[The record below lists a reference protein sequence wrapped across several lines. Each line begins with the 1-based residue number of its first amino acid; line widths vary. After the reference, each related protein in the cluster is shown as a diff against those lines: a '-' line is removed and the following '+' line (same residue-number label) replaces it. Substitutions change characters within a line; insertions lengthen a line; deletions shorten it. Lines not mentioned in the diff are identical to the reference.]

1 MLQKADIIELS
12 YQHPIIFFDGVCHL
26 CEGTVQKLL
35 KWDKN
40 KIFRFATLQYA
51 SDQQLIDT
59 SFNSIILMD
68 KGETFHKSDAL
79 IKILSILG
87 GKYLWLATFTGLFPK
102 GIRDF
107 GYDIIAKYRFRWFG
121 KYDTCMLPD
130 ESHKA
135 RFLIS

>member
-1 MLQKADIIELS
+1 
-12 YQHPIIFFDGVCHL
+12 
-26 CEGTVQKLL
+26 
-35 KWDKN
+35 
-40 KIFRFATLQYA
+40 
-51 SDQQLIDT
+51 
-59 SFNSIILMD
+59 MD

-87 GKYLWLATFTGLFPK
+87 GKYLWLAKLTGLFPK

-107 GYDIIAKYRFRWFG
+107 GYDIIAKYRYRWFG